1 MSIWTEIVEDA
12 CRAPSPHNTQAWLV
26 EEIDASHASLLCRS
40 ERLLPVE
47 DPDGRFLTSGMGIFC
62 EAMRVAAKARGLAL
76 ADEFLEPDL
85 SSHATGDVHV
95 AVLSLE
101 PGRQDD
107 AALRALRAR
116 RTSRLRYDG
125 RPADARALDEL
136 VRVAASFGHTA
147 GFSSDPDFVAWV
159 LELNAATLFYD
170 LEEDDRRAEIRHWT
184 RTTQREA
191 RRTGDGFAPR
201 CLGYPGP
208 LLAAFFD
215 HHRAIRPLEPL
226 LKRLYLHRTGGTAT
240 VGWIAG
246 PWQTKEDWYR
256 AGRMLLRYWLE
267 LTARGLVLQ
276 PFGSVIT
283 NPTAHGR
290 LDERLGNVPD
300 EIWLLLRI
308 GYSAEPPASMRLP
321 VDAVLR

>member
-12 CRAPSPHNTQAWLV
+12 CRAPSPHNTQAWVV
-26 EEIDASHASLLCRS
+26 EEIDPSHASLLCRS

-47 DPDGRFLTSGMGIFC
+47 DPDGRFLTSGMGIFS
-62 EAMRVAAKARGLAL
+62 EAMRVAAEARGLAF
-76 ADEFLEPDL
+76 ADEFLDPDL
-85 SSHATGDVHV
+85 SSRATGDVPV
-95 AVLSLE
+95 ALLSLQ

-107 AALRALRAR
+107 SALRALRAR
-116 RTSRLRYDG
+116 RTSRLPYDG

-184 RTTQREA
+184 RTTEREA

-215 HHRAIRPLEPL
+215 HHRATRPLQPL
-226 LKRLYLHRTGGTAT
+226 LKRLYLRRTGGTAT

-283 NPTAHGR
+283 NPTAHRR
-290 LDERLGNVPD
+290 LDERLGSVPD

-308 GYSAEPPASMRLP
+308 GYSAEPPPSMRLP